1 MGIRYFDV
9 ALLVTSSRFTEAEL
23 MLAKELRRFDVP
35 FFMAT
40 WHLFQAGSSLTS
52 P

>member
-23 MLAKELRRFDVP
+23 MLARELCRFDVP

-40 WHLFQAGSSLTS
+40 WHHFNRNTT
-52 P
+52 